1 MPTTLGRAAEVLLS
15 QSGVT
20 EPAEAAPPSTSSS
33 RLSGNRGPESL
44 AYAVGKQADIKSTD
58 RGPN

>member
-1 MPTTLGRAAEVLLS
+1 MPTTLGRTAEVLLP

-20 EPAEAAPPSTSSS
+20 EPVEAAPPPTSPS

-44 AYAVGKQADIKSTD
+44 ADAVGKQADIKCTVP
-58 RGPN
+58 RA